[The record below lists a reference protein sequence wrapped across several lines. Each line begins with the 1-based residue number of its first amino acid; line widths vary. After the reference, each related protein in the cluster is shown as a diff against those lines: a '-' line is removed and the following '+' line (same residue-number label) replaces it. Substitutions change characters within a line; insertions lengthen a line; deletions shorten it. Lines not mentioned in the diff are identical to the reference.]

1 MNYFLQEILKRIISG
16 EMKQVKMLNV
26 RLLNS
31 DFGQIT
37 PLELEFK

>member
-31 DFGQIT
+31 NFGQIT